1 MKVLFITK
9 LFHIRLPG
17 ALGRGIRLPF
27 GLILTNDRD
36 QIRKLLSENFELL
49 AGQLETSALREANA
63 AIYSIT
69 EHPQGSL
76 QKEDEVR
83 RFLNSQLGRVQMFL
97 QALWLVKDNSINVE
111 LGFLEYPHGN
121 LRGST
126 AVTSNFLAV
135 RFSKADGSLD
145 SMEFTDSEARNAR
158 DICEKLFGAD
168 VIDRDE
174 YRGFLVPEDFNRLSW
189 YSISSRLHEVHPIS
203 AARSPSM

>member
-63 AIYSIT
+63 AIYRIT

-83 RFLNSQLGRVQMFL
+83 RFLNGQLGRVQMFL
-97 QALWLVKDNSINVE
+97 QALWLVKDNSIKCRAWLSRVSARQSTRLNSSYE
-111 LGFLEYPHGN
+111 QFSG
-121 LRGST
+121 GS
-126 AVTSNFLAV
+126 F
-135 RFSKADGSLD
+135 F
-145 SMEFTDSEARNAR
+145 
-158 DICEKLFGAD
+158 
-168 VIDRDE
+168 
-174 YRGFLVPEDFNRLSW
+174 
-189 YSISSRLHEVHPIS
+189 
-203 AARSPSM
+203 